1 MAHALTP
8 SSNSLKHVEWM
19 WKANPVPF
27 SKTEKPQWS
36 HYSDVQNLIIE
47 DAFSQNEPQALL
59 DEYYIDF
66 KEM

>member
-1 MAHALTP
+1 MAHALAP

-19 WKANPVPF
+19 WKANPDPF